1 MDKQCFCEMT
11 INYYQQAYKPSYKKL
26 NWAFCHSIVRMRY
39 IESTLIQKSTDS
51 HNFSNAKF
59 RANAYTN
66 HQEANSKADWWTYN
80 TAINHTNR
88 FSDIVCKL
96 FCPIFWDVVYNCQEF
111 LTYLFFLL
119 WHKLIG
125 VAYCFQALKSYYSNP
140 KEVQL
145 KILSFILTIFVGKNC
160 RKTFFSTLC
169 KTNSS
174 SHCKPHITTIPNSNA
189 KTYSTTIICA
199 HRYLVACD
207 FFFLQLFFQDTKSPT
222 NEFSSFCQVINF
234 Y

>member
-26 NWAFCHSIVRMRY
+26 NWAFCHSIVRVRY

-145 KILSFILTIFVGKNC
+145 KILSFILTIFVGKIVG
-160 RKTFFSTLC
+160 
-169 KTNSS
+169 
-174 SHCKPHITTIPNSNA
+174 KPS
-189 KTYSTTIICA
+189 
-199 HRYLVACD
+199 LVPSARP
-207 FFFLQLFFQDTKSPT
+207 TRVPTASPT
-222 NEFSSFCQVINF
+222 SLPSQTPTPKPTAQPSFVPTGTWLHVISFFCNYF
-234 Y
+234 FKIPKAQLMNSHLSVKL